1 MWSKSTSS
9 HRYGADESALVVLAC
24 LILTLDIVGADG
36 HEVLHTGG
44 NNRCIHARGQA
55 LQQNISSRKQNFR
68 THGAL
73 VVGMGVEHEH
83 LLVRA
88 LPRRELIAHERVIQ
102 IQALAL
108 FAARVVDAV
117 ARAQRIDRTTH
128 LVGAYGRLGIQV

>member
-44 NNRCIHARGQA
+44 NNRCIDARGQA
-55 LQQNISSRKQNFR
+55 LQQNISCGKQNFR

-73 VVGMGVEHEH
+73 IIGMGVEHEH
-83 LLVRA
+83 QMVRA
-88 LPRRELIAHERVIQ
+88 LPCLKLIAHQCVVKV
-102 IQALAL
+102 QAFAL
-108 FAARVVDAV
+108 LP
-117 ARAQRIDRTTH
+117 RA
-128 LVGAYGRLGIQV
+128 

>member
-44 NNRCIHARGQA
+44 NNRCIDARGQA
-55 LQQNISSRKQNFR
+55 LQQNISSRKQNLR

-83 LLVRA
+83 QMVLT
-88 LPRRELIAHERVIQ
+88 LPRRELIANERMVQ
-102 IQALAL
+102 IKTLAL
-108 FAARVVDAV
+108 FSTRVVDAMP
-117 ARAQRIDRTTH
+117 RATS
-128 LVGAYGRLGIQV
+128 

>member
-44 NNRCIHARGQA
+44 NNRCIDARGQA
-55 LQQNISSRKQNFR
+55 LQQNISSGKQNFR

-73 VVGMGVEHEH
+73 VIGMGVEHEH
-83 LLVRA
+83 QMVRT
-88 LPRRELIAHERVIQ
+88 LPSRELIAHERV
-102 IQALAL
+102 
-108 FAARVVDAV
+108 VKV
-117 ARAQRIDRTTH
+117 
-128 LVGAYGRLGIQV
+128 